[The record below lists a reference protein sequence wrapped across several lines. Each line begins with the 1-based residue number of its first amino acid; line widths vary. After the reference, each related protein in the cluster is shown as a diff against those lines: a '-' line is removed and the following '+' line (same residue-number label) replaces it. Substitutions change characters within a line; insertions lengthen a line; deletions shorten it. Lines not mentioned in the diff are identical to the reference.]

1 MIYKK
6 RISVL
11 ITYSDKNGVLAQ
23 RIVDRVPD
31 IILSDSIESDKIIK
45 TIEQIIGDGTVV
57 QIVLPMIYK
66 RK

>member
-1 MIYKK
+1 MSYK

-11 ITYSDKNGVLAQ
+11 VTYSNKNGVLAQ

-57 QIVLPMIYK
+57 QIVIPMIYK
-66 RK
+66 R